1 MTLVRL
7 AARCLI
13 CATLTLLASTT
24 AIAQGYP
31 AKPIRLIVPGNT
43 GTPLDIIS
51 RWVADQMTKELG
63 QPIVVENKPGG
74 LYRIGLQEITRQPAD
89 GYTLITISMP
99 VTVVPGIS
107 TNYPFD
113 LRRDLA
119 PIGRTVYSYN
129 VLVLNNALPARS
141 IGDLVKLLKANP
153 GKHTFLSGGPG
164 TPAHVVGELFKLETG
179 VDALHV
185 PVSQMAQGI
194 GNLIGG
200 QLDYGFITTAPMI
213 PHVNA
218 GKLRAL
224 AVTSTKRLPA
234 LPDTPTVAEAGFPG
248 LQVSD
253 WGAFL
258 AKAGTPQSIVDRLN
272 ASMRSVLTAPDA
284 AAALARFGAEAA
296 PSTPEEMARH
306 LDGELIRW
314 GKVARSASIKL
325 E

>member
-1 MTLVRL
+1 MTFIRRVTLGVS
-7 AARCLI
+7 AA
-13 CATLTLLASTT
+13 LLAVLTSTT
-24 AIAQGYP
+24 AIAQAYP
-31 AKPIRLIVPGNT
+31 TKPIRLIVPGNT

-51 RWVADQMTKELG
+51 RWVADQMAKDLG

-74 LYRIGLQEITRQPAD
+74 LYRIGLQDITRAPAD

-99 VTVVPGIS
+99 VTVVPAIS
-107 TNYPFD
+107 VNYPFD

-129 VLVLNNALPARS
+129 VLVVNNALPVRTMAE
-141 IGDLVKLLKANP
+141 LVKQLKANP
-153 GKHTFLSGGPG
+153 GKHSFLSGGPG
-164 TPAHVVGELFKLETG
+164 TPAHVVGELFKQETG

-213 PHVNA
+213 PHVQA

-224 AVTSTKRLPA
+224 AVTSAKRLPA
-234 LPDTPTVAEAGFPG
+234 LPDTPTVAEAGYPG

-258 AKAGTPQSIVDRLN
+258 AKAGTPGAIVDRLN
-272 ASMRSVLTAPDA
+272 ASMRKVLAAPEA
-284 AAALARFGAEAA
+284 PAALAKFGAEAA
-296 PSTPEEMARH
+296 PSTPEEMAQH
-306 LDGELIRW
+306 LANELERW
-314 GKVARSASIKL
+314 GKVARAANIKL